1 MLLYERKQD
10 VSPQV
15 PQCCYK
21 FKTLRTTSD
30 NQPAGFTHSRSVTV
44 LYLPFPYRKF
54 SLVSSQWSSSNHLWL
69 GTAQF
74 QLMFAPSNK
83 LLKFNK

>member
-44 LYLPFPYRKF
+44 LHLPFPTE
-54 SLVSSQWSSSNHLWL
+54 SSPWSPHSGVPLTTSGLALPSSS
-69 GTAQF
+69 
-74 QLMFAPSNK
+74 
-83 LLKFNK
+83 